1 MAEGRIC
8 ELEDMSIEVVQS
20 EELRVNEIKEK
31 SREPQRPI
39 RQHQAHQHMCNRS
52 VKRSRERKRQEIF
65 SKKQWPKLPK
75 SDIQH

>member
-1 MAEGRIC
+1 MAEGIIC

-20 EELRVNEIKEK
+20 EELRVNEIEEK

-52 VKRSRERKRQEIF
+52 VKRSRRKKEAGNFFQETMAQTSQI
-65 SKKQWPKLPK
+65 
-75 SDIQH
+75 